1 MALCAKR
8 NPESFHLRSQSI
20 SESLR
25 TSPVPPLPAP
35 LPHSL
40 AEGALPL
47 CERDG
52 KFVWG
57 RRRDGKSLLFA
68 DSHDEGVFFH
78 GGAGGEEEDFS
89 GDGGFYVG
97 ECVSEIVLYVAHGLI
112 FWMLSPMEMSRKK
125 IPFTG
130 V

>member
-1 MALCAKR
+1 M
-8 NPESFHLRSQSI
+8 
-20 SESLR
+20 
-25 TSPVPPLPAP
+25 
-35 LPHSL
+35 
-40 AEGALPL
+40 
-47 CERDG
+47 
-52 KFVWG
+52 WG

-112 FWMLSPMEMSRKK
+112 FLDVVSDGDVAEK